1 MSINK
6 KISTTRKIGGQAIL
20 ESLNQLNSKE
30 LANAIR
36 FLSIDAVE
44 LAKSGHPGAPMGLAE
59 AAMVLWLNYLKHNP
73 NNPKWLNRDRFIL
86 SNGHASMLIYSL
98 LHLCGYSLSIN
109 DLKSF
114 RQLHSATPGHPEYR
128 ETPGVETTTGPLG
141 QGLANAVGF
150 AIAERNLSARFNK
163 KNIELINNRT
173 YAFVGDGC
181 LMEGISHE
189 VCSLAGTLKLGK
201 LNVLYDSNGISIDG
215 DIKNWFSENVA
226 ERFSAYGWHVI
237 ENVDG
242 HDIEN
247 LQKAYSSAIDNYDRP
262 SIIICKTTIGYGSPN
277 KSGTAD
283 SHGAALGQDEI
294 RKTREALN
302 WNYNPFEIP
311 KGIYES
317 WDCKKKGDIAE
328 KEWNSQLEKYKKDYP
343 QDWEELD
350 RRVSSKLPS
359 TWNETIQNSLAE
371 IQKDKKNEAT
381 RKSSQSVLNMISPS
395 IPELIG
401 GSADLTGSNNTFSTS
416 SKALNLNDYGGN
428 YLFYGVREFGMSAIM
443 NGIALYGGC
452 IPYGGTF
459 LVFSDYARNAVRMA
473 ALMKIRAVFVYTHDS
488 IGLGE
493 DGPTHQPVEHLQ
505 ALRLIPNLNLW
516 RPADRAETL
525 IAWQSSIEKKTGPSC
540 LILSR
545 QSMPQLDLSQV
556 DLKNLE
562 KGGYILKNCENPIAC
577 IVATGSEV
585 SLALEIASKLK
596 QDGLTIRVISM
607 PCSQIFDQ
615 QDESYK
621 KMVLPDNLKKISIEA
636 GSTDLWYKYTGKEG
650 LAIGINQF
658 GASAP
663 AEVLF
668 KEFKLDL
675 DSCLLKIKNYLR

>member
-1 MSINK
+1 MDSSNQIN
-6 KISTTRKIGGQAIL
+6 SR
-20 ESLNQLNSKE
+20 E

-59 AAMVLWLNYLKHNP
+59 AAMVLWLDYLKHNP

-98 LHLCGYSLSIN
+98 LHLSGYSLTIN

-114 RQLHSATPGHPEYR
+114 RQLHSATPGHPEYG

-163 KNIELINNRT
+163 KDIELINNRT
-173 YAFVGDGC
+173 FAFVGDGC

-215 DIKNWFSENVA
+215 DINNWFSENVA

-242 HDIEN
+242 HDVKSLHE
-247 LQKAYSSAIDNYDRP
+247 AYSSAINNHDRP

-277 KSGTAD
+277 KSGTAE
-283 SHGAALGQDEI
+283 SHGAALGDDEI
-294 RKTREALN
+294 KKTREALQ
-302 WNYNPFEIP
+302 WDYDHFEIP
-311 KGIYES
+311 KTIYES
-317 WDCKKKGDIAE
+317 WDCKKKGETAE
-328 KEWNSQLEKYKKDYP
+328 NKWNLLLEKYKQDYP

-350 RRVSSKLPS
+350 RRVNHRLPDNWL
-359 TWNETIQNSLAE
+359 TTIDNSLRE
-371 IQKDKKNEAT
+371 ISGDKKSEAT
-381 RKSSQSVLNMISPS
+381 RKSSQTVLNMISS
-395 IPELIG
+395 SLPELIG

-416 SKALNLNDYGGN
+416 SKALNFNDYSGN

-443 NGIALYGGC
+443 NGIALYGGN

-473 ALMKIRAVFVYTHDS
+473 ALMKIRSIFVYTHDS

-505 ALRLIPNLNLW
+505 ALRLIPNLDVW
-516 RPADRAETL
+516 RPADKTETL
-525 IAWQSSIEKKTGPSC
+525 ISWQSSIENTTGPSC

-545 QSMPQLDLSQV
+545 QSMPQLDFSSTETQNI
-556 DLKNLE
+556 K
-562 KGGYILKNCENPIAC
+562 KGGYILRNVENPIAC
-577 IVATGSEV
+577 IIATGSEV
-585 SLALEIASKLK
+585 SLALEIASVLK
-596 QDGLTIRVISM
+596 KENLAIRVVSM
-607 PCSQIFDQ
+607 PCSSVFDRQ
-615 QDESYK
+615 NESYK
-621 KMVLPDNLKKISIEA
+621 KTVLPENVKKISIEA

-650 LAIGINQF
+650 LTIGINQF

-663 AEVLF
+663 AETLF
-668 KEFKLDL
+668 RELKLDL
-675 DSCLLKIKNYLR
+675 ESCLIKIKNFLR

>member
-1 MSINK
+1 MDSSNQIN
-6 KISTTRKIGGQAIL
+6 SR
-20 ESLNQLNSKE
+20 E

-59 AAMVLWLNYLKHNP
+59 AAMVLWLDYLKHNP

-98 LHLCGYSLSIN
+98 LHLSGYSLTIN

-114 RQLHSATPGHPEYR
+114 RQLHSATPGHPEYG

-163 KNIELINNRT
+163 KDIELINNRT
-173 YAFVGDGC
+173 FAFVGDGC

-215 DIKNWFSENVA
+215 DINNWFSENVA

-242 HDIEN
+242 HDVKSLHE
-247 LQKAYSSAIDNYDRP
+247 AYSSAINNHDRP

-277 KSGTAD
+277 KSGTAE
-283 SHGAALGQDEI
+283 SHGAALGDDEI
-294 RKTREALN
+294 KKTREALQ
-302 WNYNPFEIP
+302 WDYDHFEIP
-311 KGIYES
+311 KTIYES
-317 WDCKKKGDIAE
+317 WDCKKKGETAE
-328 KEWNSQLEKYKKDYP
+328 NKWNLLLEKYKQDYP
-343 QDWEELD
+343 HDWEELD
-350 RRVSSKLPS
+350 RRVNHRLPDNWL
-359 TWNETIQNSLAE
+359 TTIDNSLRE
-371 IQKDKKNEAT
+371 ISGDKKSEAT
-381 RKSSQSVLNMISPS
+381 RKSSQTVLNMISS
-395 IPELIG
+395 SLPELIG

-416 SKALNLNDYGGN
+416 SKALNFNDYSGN

-443 NGIALYGGC
+443 NGIALYGGN

-473 ALMKIRAVFVYTHDS
+473 ALMKIRSIFVYTHDS

-505 ALRLIPNLNLW
+505 ALRLIPNLDVW
-516 RPADRAETL
+516 RPADKTETL
-525 IAWQSSIEKKTGPSC
+525 ISWQSSIENTTGPSC

-545 QSMPQLDLSQV
+545 QSMPQLDFSSTETQNI
-556 DLKNLE
+556 K
-562 KGGYILKNCENPIAC
+562 KGGYILRNVENPIAC
-577 IVATGSEV
+577 IIATGSEV
-585 SLALEIASKLK
+585 SLALEIASVLK
-596 QDGLTIRVISM
+596 KENLAIRVVSM
-607 PCSQIFDQ
+607 PCSSVFDRQ
-615 QDESYK
+615 NESYK
-621 KMVLPDNLKKISIEA
+621 KTVLPENVKKISIEA

-650 LAIGINQF
+650 LTIGINQF

-663 AEVLF
+663 AETLF
-668 KEFKLDL
+668 RELKLDL
-675 DSCLLKIKNYLR
+675 ESCLIKIKNFLR

>member
-1 MSINK
+1 MDSFNRIN
-6 KISTTRKIGGQAIL
+6 SR
-20 ESLNQLNSKE
+20 E

-59 AAMVLWLNYLKHNP
+59 AAMVLWLDYLKHNP
-73 NNPKWLNRDRFIL
+73 NNPNWLNRDRFIL

-98 LHLCGYSLSIN
+98 LHLSGYPLTID

-114 RQLHSATPGHPEYR
+114 RQLHSATPGHPEYG

-150 AIAERNLSARFNK
+150 AIAERNLSAKFNK
-163 KNIELINNRT
+163 KDIELINNRT
-173 YAFVGDGC
+173 FAFVGDGC

-215 DIKNWFSENVA
+215 DVNNWFSENVA

-242 HDIEN
+242 HDIKSLHE
-247 LQKAYSSAIDNYDRP
+247 AYSSAIDNHDRP

-283 SHGAALGQDEI
+283 SHGAALGEEEI
-294 RKTREALN
+294 KKTREALQ
-302 WNYNPFEIP
+302 WNYDPFEIP
-311 KGIYES
+311 KSIYES
-317 WDCKKKGDIAE
+317 WDCKRKGETAE
-328 KEWNSQLEKYKKDYP
+328 KEWNFLLEKYKRNYP
-343 QDWEELD
+343 HDWEELD
-350 RRVSSKLPS
+350 RRVNHRLPNN
-359 TWNETIQNSLAE
+359 WIKTIENSLGKIRE
-371 IQKDKKNEAT
+371 DRKSEAT
-381 RKSSQSVLNMISPS
+381 RKSSQTALNMISS
-395 IPELIG
+395 ALPELIG

-416 SKALNLNDYGGN
+416 SKALNLSDYGGN

-443 NGIALYGGC
+443 NGIALYGGH

-473 ALMKIRAVFVYTHDS
+473 ALMKVRTVFVYTHDS

-505 ALRLIPNLNLW
+505 ALRLIPNLDVW
-516 RPADRAETL
+516 RPADKTETL
-525 IAWQSSIEKKTGPSC
+525 ISWQSSIEKTTGPSC

-545 QSMPQLDLSQV
+545 QSMPQLDFSRV
-556 DLKNLE
+556 ETRNLK
-562 KGGYILKNCENPIAC
+562 KGGYILKNEENPIAC
-577 IVATGSEV
+577 IIATGSEV
-585 SLALEIASKLK
+585 SLALEIASVLK
-596 QDGLTIRVISM
+596 KENLAIRVISM
-607 PCSQIFDQ
+607 PCTSVFDRQ
-615 QDESYK
+615 NESYK
-621 KMVLPDNLKKISIEA
+621 KTVLPENIKKISIEA

-650 LAIGINQF
+650 LIIGINQF

-663 AEVLF
+663 AETLF
-668 KEFKLDL
+668 KELKLDL
-675 DSCLLKIKNYLR
+675 ESCLIKIRSFLK

>member
-1 MSINK
+1 MDSSNQIN
-6 KISTTRKIGGQAIL
+6 SR
-20 ESLNQLNSKE
+20 E

-59 AAMVLWLNYLKHNP
+59 AAMVLWLDYLKHNP

-98 LHLCGYSLSIN
+98 LHLSGYSLTIN

-114 RQLHSATPGHPEYR
+114 RQLHSATPGHPEYG

-163 KNIELINNRT
+163 KDIELINNRT
-173 YAFVGDGC
+173 FAFVGDGC

-215 DIKNWFSENVA
+215 DINNWFSENVA

-242 HDIEN
+242 HDVKSLHE
-247 LQKAYSSAIDNYDRP
+247 AYSSAINNHDRP

-277 KSGTAD
+277 KSGTAE
-283 SHGAALGQDEI
+283 SHGAALGDDEI
-294 RKTREALN
+294 KKTREALQ
-302 WNYNPFEIP
+302 WDYDHFEIP
-311 KGIYES
+311 KTIYES
-317 WDCKKKGDIAE
+317 WDCKKKGETAE
-328 KEWNSQLEKYKKDYP
+328 NKWNLLLEKYKQDYP

-350 RRVSSKLPS
+350 RRVNHRLPDNWL
-359 TWNETIQNSLAE
+359 TTIDNSLRE
-371 IQKDKKNEAT
+371 ISGDKKSEAT
-381 RKSSQSVLNMISPS
+381 RKSSQTVLNMISS
-395 IPELIG
+395 SLPELIG

-416 SKALNLNDYGGN
+416 SKALNFNDYSGN
-428 YLFYGVREFGMSAIM
+428 YLFYGVREFGMGAIM
-443 NGIALYGGC
+443 NGIALYGGN

-473 ALMKIRAVFVYTHDS
+473 ALMKIRSIFVYTHDS

-505 ALRLIPNLNLW
+505 ALRLIPNLDVW
-516 RPADRAETL
+516 RPADKTETL
-525 IAWQSSIEKKTGPSC
+525 ISWQSSIENTTGPSC

-545 QSMPQLDLSQV
+545 QSMPQLDFSSTETQNI
-556 DLKNLE
+556 K
-562 KGGYILKNCENPIAC
+562 KGGYILKNVENPIAC
-577 IVATGSEV
+577 IIATGSEV
-585 SLALEIASKLK
+585 SLALEIASVLK
-596 QDGLTIRVISM
+596 KENLAIRVVSM
-607 PCSQIFDQ
+607 PCSSVFDRQ
-615 QDESYK
+615 NESYK
-621 KMVLPDNLKKISIEA
+621 KTVLPENVKKISIEA

-650 LAIGINQF
+650 LTIGINQF

-663 AEVLF
+663 AETLF
-668 KEFKLDL
+668 RELKLDL
-675 DSCLLKIKNYLR
+675 ESCLIKIKNFLR

>member
-1 MSINK
+1 MDSSNQIN
-6 KISTTRKIGGQAIL
+6 SR
-20 ESLNQLNSKE
+20 E

-59 AAMVLWLNYLKHNP
+59 AAMVLWLDYLKHNP
-73 NNPKWLNRDRFIL
+73 NNPKWLNRDRFVL

-98 LHLCGYSLSIN
+98 LHLSGYSLTID

-114 RQLHSATPGHPEYR
+114 RQLHSATPGHPEYG

-163 KNIELINNRT
+163 KDIELINNKT
-173 YAFVGDGC
+173 FAFVGDGC

-215 DIKNWFSENVA
+215 NINNWFSENVS

-242 HDIEN
+242 HDIKSLHE
-247 LQKAYSSAIDNYDRP
+247 AYSSAIDNDNRP
-262 SIIICKTTIGYGSPN
+262 TIIICKTTIGYGSPN
-277 KSGTAD
+277 KSGTAE
-283 SHGAALGQDEI
+283 SHGAALGDNEI
-294 RKTREALN
+294 KKTREALR
-302 WNYNPFEIP
+302 WDYDPFEIP
-311 KGIYES
+311 KTIYES
-317 WDCKKKGDIAE
+317 WNCKNKGEIAE
-328 KEWNSQLEKYKKDYP
+328 KEWNLLLEKYKRDYP

-350 RRVSSKLPS
+350 RRVNHRLPDN
-359 TWNETIQNSLAE
+359 WLKTIENSLRE
-371 IQKDKKNEAT
+371 ISGDKKSEAT
-381 RKSSQSVLNMISPS
+381 RKSSQTVLNMISS
-395 IPELIG
+395 SLPELIG

-416 SKALNLNDYGGN
+416 SKALNLNDYSGN

-443 NGIALYGGC
+443 NGIALYGGN

-473 ALMKIRAVFVYTHDS
+473 ALMKIRSVFVYTHDS

-505 ALRLIPNLNLW
+505 ALRLIPNLDVW
-516 RPADRAETL
+516 RPADKTETL
-525 IAWQSSIEKKTGPSC
+525 ISWQSSIEKTTGPSC

-545 QSMPQLDLSQV
+545 QSMPQLDFSCTETRN
-556 DLKNLE
+556 LK
-562 KGGYILKNCENPIAC
+562 KGGYILKNVENPIAC
-577 IVATGSEV
+577 IIATGSEV
-585 SLALEIASKLK
+585 SLALEIASVLK
-596 QDGLTIRVISM
+596 KEDLAIRVVSM
-607 PCSQIFDQ
+607 PCSSVFDRQ
-615 QDESYK
+615 SESYRK
-621 KMVLPDNLKKISIEA
+621 TVLPENIKKISIEA
-636 GSTDLWYKYTGKEG
+636 GSTDLWYKYTGREG
-650 LAIGINQF
+650 LTIGINQF

-663 AEVLF
+663 AEILF
-668 KEFKLDL
+668 RELKLDL
-675 DSCLLKIKNYLR
+675 ESRLTKIRSFLR

>member
-1 MSINK
+1 MDSSNQIN
-6 KISTTRKIGGQAIL
+6 SR
-20 ESLNQLNSKE
+20 E

-59 AAMVLWLNYLKHNP
+59 AAMVLWLDYLKHNP

-98 LHLCGYSLSIN
+98 LHLSGYSLTIN

-114 RQLHSATPGHPEYR
+114 RQLHSATPGHPEYG

-163 KNIELINNRT
+163 KDIELINNRT
-173 YAFVGDGC
+173 FAFVGDGC

-215 DIKNWFSENVA
+215 DINNWFSENVA

-242 HDIEN
+242 HDVKSLHE
-247 LQKAYSSAIDNYDRP
+247 AYSSAINNHDRP

-277 KSGTAD
+277 KSGTAE
-283 SHGAALGQDEI
+283 SHGAALGDDEI
-294 RKTREALN
+294 KKTREALQ
-302 WNYNPFEIP
+302 WDYDHFEIP
-311 KGIYES
+311 KTIYES
-317 WDCKKKGDIAE
+317 WDCKKKGETAE
-328 KEWNSQLEKYKKDYP
+328 NKWNLLLEKYKQDYP

-350 RRVSSKLPS
+350 RRVNHRLPDNWL
-359 TWNETIQNSLAE
+359 TTIDNSLRE
-371 IQKDKKNEAT
+371 ISGDKKSEAT
-381 RKSSQSVLNMISPS
+381 RKSSQTVLNMISS
-395 IPELIG
+395 SLPELIG

-416 SKALNLNDYGGN
+416 SKALNFNDYSGN

-443 NGIALYGGC
+443 NGIALYGGN

-473 ALMKIRAVFVYTHDS
+473 ALMKIRSIFVYTHDS

-505 ALRLIPNLNLW
+505 ALRLIPNLDVW
-516 RPADRAETL
+516 RPADKTETL
-525 IAWQSSIEKKTGPSC
+525 ISWQSSIENTTGPSC

-545 QSMPQLDLSQV
+545 QSMPQLDFSSTETQNI
-556 DLKNLE
+556 K
-562 KGGYILKNCENPIAC
+562 KGGYILKNVENPIAC
-577 IVATGSEV
+577 IIATGSEV
-585 SLALEIASKLK
+585 SLALEIASVLK
-596 QDGLTIRVISM
+596 KENLAIRVVSM
-607 PCSQIFDQ
+607 PCSSVFDRQ
-615 QDESYK
+615 NESYK
-621 KMVLPDNLKKISIEA
+621 KTVLPENVKKISIEA

-650 LAIGINQF
+650 LTIGINQF

-663 AEVLF
+663 AETLF
-668 KEFKLDL
+668 RELKLDL
-675 DSCLLKIKNYLR
+675 ESCLIKIKNFLR

>member
-1 MSINK
+1 MDSSHQIN
-6 KISTTRKIGGQAIL
+6 SR
-20 ESLNQLNSKE
+20 E

-59 AAMVLWLNYLKHNP
+59 AAMVLWLDYLKHNP

-98 LHLCGYSLSIN
+98 LHLSGYSLTIN

-114 RQLHSATPGHPEYR
+114 RQLHSATPGHPEYG

-163 KNIELINNRT
+163 KDIELINNRT
-173 YAFVGDGC
+173 FAFVGDGC

-215 DIKNWFSENVA
+215 DINNWFSENVA

-242 HDIEN
+242 HDVKSLHE
-247 LQKAYSSAIDNYDRP
+247 AYSSAINNHDRP

-277 KSGTAD
+277 KSGTAE
-283 SHGAALGQDEI
+283 SHGAALGDDEI
-294 RKTREALN
+294 KKTREALQ
-302 WNYNPFEIP
+302 WDYDHFEIP
-311 KGIYES
+311 KTIYES
-317 WDCKKKGDIAE
+317 WDCKKKGETAE
-328 KEWNSQLEKYKKDYP
+328 NKWNLLLEKYKQDYP

-350 RRVSSKLPS
+350 RRVNHRLPDNWL
-359 TWNETIQNSLAE
+359 TTIDNSLRE
-371 IQKDKKNEAT
+371 ISGDKKSEAT
-381 RKSSQSVLNMISPS
+381 RKSSQTVLNMISS
-395 IPELIG
+395 SLPELIG

-416 SKALNLNDYGGN
+416 SKALNFNDYSGN

-443 NGIALYGGC
+443 NGIALYGGN

-473 ALMKIRAVFVYTHDS
+473 ALMKIRSIFVYTHDS

-505 ALRLIPNLNLW
+505 ALRLIPNLDVW
-516 RPADRAETL
+516 RPADKTETL
-525 IAWQSSIEKKTGPSC
+525 ISWQSSIENTTGPSC

-545 QSMPQLDLSQV
+545 QSMPQLDFSSTETQNI
-556 DLKNLE
+556 K
-562 KGGYILKNCENPIAC
+562 KGGYILKNVENPIAC
-577 IVATGSEV
+577 IIATGSEV
-585 SLALEIASKLK
+585 SLALEIASVLK
-596 QDGLTIRVISM
+596 KENLAIQVVSM
-607 PCSQIFDQ
+607 PCSSVFDRQ
-615 QDESYK
+615 NESYK
-621 KMVLPDNLKKISIEA
+621 KTVLPENVKKISIEA

-650 LAIGINQF
+650 LTIGINQF

-663 AEVLF
+663 AETLF
-668 KEFKLDL
+668 RELKLDL
-675 DSCLLKIKNYLR
+675 ESCLIKIKNFLR

>member
-1 MSINK
+1 MDSSNQIN
-6 KISTTRKIGGQAIL
+6 SR
-20 ESLNQLNSKE
+20 E

-59 AAMVLWLNYLKHNP
+59 AAMVLWLDYLKHNP

-98 LHLCGYSLSIN
+98 LHLSGYSLTIN

-114 RQLHSATPGHPEYR
+114 GQLHSATPGHPEYG

-163 KNIELINNRT
+163 KDIELINNRT
-173 YAFVGDGC
+173 FAFVGDGC

-215 DIKNWFSENVA
+215 DINNWFSENVA

-242 HDIEN
+242 HDVKSLHE
-247 LQKAYSSAIDNYDRP
+247 AYSSAINNHDRP

-277 KSGTAD
+277 KSGTAE
-283 SHGAALGQDEI
+283 SHGAALGDDEI
-294 RKTREALN
+294 KKTREALQ
-302 WNYNPFEIP
+302 WDYDHFEIP
-311 KGIYES
+311 ETIYES
-317 WDCKKKGDIAE
+317 WDCKKKGETAE
-328 KEWNSQLEKYKKDYP
+328 NKWNLLLEKYKQDYP

-350 RRVSSKLPS
+350 RRVNHRLPDNWL
-359 TWNETIQNSLAE
+359 TTIDNSLRE
-371 IQKDKKNEAT
+371 ISGDKKSEAT
-381 RKSSQSVLNMISPS
+381 RKSSQTVLNMISS
-395 IPELIG
+395 SLPELIG
-401 GSADLTGSNNTFSTS
+401 GSADSTGSNNTFSTS
-416 SKALNLNDYGGN
+416 SKALNFNDYSGN

-443 NGIALYGGC
+443 NGIALYGGN

-473 ALMKIRAVFVYTHDS
+473 ALMKIRSIFVYTHDS

-505 ALRLIPNLNLW
+505 ALRLIPNLDVW
-516 RPADRAETL
+516 RPADKTETL
-525 IAWQSSIEKKTGPSC
+525 ISWQSSIENTTGPSC

-545 QSMPQLDLSQV
+545 QSMPQLDFSSTETQNI
-556 DLKNLE
+556 K
-562 KGGYILKNCENPIAC
+562 KGGYILKNVENPIAC
-577 IVATGSEV
+577 IIATGSEV
-585 SLALEIASKLK
+585 SLALEIASVLK
-596 QDGLTIRVISM
+596 KENLAIRVVSM
-607 PCSQIFDQ
+607 PCSSVFDRQ
-615 QDESYK
+615 NESYK
-621 KMVLPDNLKKISIEA
+621 KTVLPENVKKISIEA

-650 LAIGINQF
+650 LTIGINQF

-663 AEVLF
+663 AETLF
-668 KEFKLDL
+668 RELKLDL
-675 DSCLLKIKNYLR
+675 ESCLIKIKNFLR

>member
-1 MSINK
+1 MDSSNQIN
-6 KISTTRKIGGQAIL
+6 SR
-20 ESLNQLNSKE
+20 E

-59 AAMVLWLNYLKHNP
+59 AAMVLWLDYLKHNP

-98 LHLCGYSLSIN
+98 LHLSGYSLTIN

-114 RQLHSATPGHPEYR
+114 RQLHSATPGHPEYG

-163 KNIELINNRT
+163 KDIELINNRT
-173 YAFVGDGC
+173 FAFVGDGC

-215 DIKNWFSENVA
+215 NINNWFSENVS

-242 HDIEN
+242 HDVKSLHE
-247 LQKAYSSAIDNYDRP
+247 AYSSAINNHDRP

-277 KSGTAD
+277 KSGTAE
-283 SHGAALGQDEI
+283 SHGAALGDDEI
-294 RKTREALN
+294 KKTREALQ
-302 WNYNPFEIP
+302 WDYDPFEIP
-311 KGIYES
+311 KTIYES
-317 WDCKKKGDIAE
+317 WDCKNKGETAE
-328 KEWNSQLEKYKKDYP
+328 NKWNLLLEKYKQDYP

-350 RRVSSKLPS
+350 RRVNHRLPDNWL
-359 TWNETIQNSLAE
+359 TTIDNSLRE
-371 IQKDKKNEAT
+371 ISGDKKSEAT
-381 RKSSQSVLNMISPS
+381 RKSSQTVLNMISS
-395 IPELIG
+395 SLPELIG

-416 SKALNLNDYGGN
+416 SKALNFNDYSGN

-443 NGIALYGGC
+443 NGIALYGGN

-473 ALMKIRAVFVYTHDS
+473 ALMKIRSIFVYTHDS

-505 ALRLIPNLNLW
+505 ALRLIPNLDVW
-516 RPADRAETL
+516 RPADKTETL
-525 IAWQSSIEKKTGPSC
+525 ISWQSSIENTTGPSC

-545 QSMPQLDLSQV
+545 QSMPQLDFSSTETQNI
-556 DLKNLE
+556 K
-562 KGGYILKNCENPIAC
+562 KGGYILKNVENPIAC
-577 IVATGSEV
+577 IIATGSEV
-585 SLALEIASKLK
+585 SLALEIASVLK
-596 QDGLTIRVISM
+596 KENLAIRVVSM
-607 PCSQIFDQ
+607 PCSSVFDRQ
-615 QDESYK
+615 NESYK
-621 KMVLPDNLKKISIEA
+621 KTVLPENVKKISIEA

-650 LAIGINQF
+650 LTIGINQF

-663 AEVLF
+663 AETLF
-668 KEFKLDL
+668 RELKLDL
-675 DSCLLKIKNYLR
+675 ESCLIKIKNFLR